1 MSQQINLYNPL
12 LLKQKK
18 IFSAKTM
25 AQAMGLILLG
35 LVAVYGYAF
44 YQIAILQ
51 LESENTAKRHDAV
64 QVRLARISQQFGPR
78 QKSAELEANL
88 KRAEAELRAL
98 MEVQAALNQGGLGSA
113 SGFSPYFKALARQA
127 VEGLWLTGFS
137 VTGSEMA
144 INGRTLKPG
153 SVPDYIHRLSGEE
166 VMQGRKFAMLEMRQP
181 EAVAT
186 KDGKT
191 LVAPRYIEFTLQSAL
206 KETALKETK

>member
-18 IFSAKTM
+18 IFSSKTM
-25 AQAMGLILLG
+25 AQAMGLIVLG
-35 LVAVYGYAF
+35 LIAGYAYAYF
-44 YQIAILQ
+44 QVAALQ
-51 LESENTAKRHDAV
+51 MESEHAAKRQEVA
-64 QVRLARISQQFGPR
+64 QARLTRIAQQFGPR
-78 QKSAELEANL
+78 QKSGDLALSIT
-88 KRAEAELRAL
+88 RAEAELQAL
-98 MEVQAALNQGGLGSA
+98 TEVQAALNQGGLGSA
-113 SGFSPYFKALARQA
+113 SGFSPYLKALARQA

-137 VTGSEMA
+137 ATGSEMA
-144 INGRTLKPG
+144 ISGRTLKPG

-206 KETALKETK
+206 KEAK

>member
-18 IFSAKTM
+18 IFSSKTM
-25 AQAMGLILLG
+25 AQAMALIGLGLI
-35 LVAVYGYAF
+35 AVYGYAY
-44 YQIAILQ
+44 YQVTILQ
-51 LESENTAKRHDAV
+51 KETEYAAKRHEAV
-64 QVRLARISQQFGPR
+64 QARLARITQQFGPR
-78 QKSAELEANL
+78 QKSADLEANI
-88 KRAEAELRAL
+88 KRVEAELQAL
-98 MEVQAALNQGGLGSA
+98 MGVQAALNQGGLVSA
-113 SGFSPYFKALARQA
+113 GGFSPYLQALARQA

-137 VTGSEMA
+137 ATGSEMA
-144 INGRTLKPG
+144 ISGRTLKPG

-206 KETALKETK
+206 KEAK